1 MTDRM
6 SSQKR
11 HALIAGGG
19 IGGLTAALCLARQG
33 WTVDLFEA
41 AASLTEVGAGLQLS
55 PNAMKVFAPLGLA
68 DRVAERGFAPEALEL
83 RLGRSGHRVF
93 SVPVNQHPSPAW
105 GAPYIHIHRADLID
119 LLAAAVDASPQ
130 INIHLGAKATG
141 YRTDSDR
148 AELSLDGKPPA
159 EGDVLIGADGLHS
172 TIRKQ
177 MLGDIPA
184 RFTGNLAWR
193 LTVPIDRL
201 KAPPPPTACVWA
213 GPGRHAVTYRL
224 RGGTLANF
232 VGIVERHDWR
242 GESWTEQGTKDEALN
257 DFRGWDS
264 TLTDL
269 IDKADTHYRWALFDR
284 EPLGTWSDG
293 PVTLLGDACHPMLPF
308 QAQGAAQAI
317 EDAFVL
323 ADQLGGDTPVPDALA
338 RYEATRK
345 PRTARI
351 QAASRANTKT
361 FHKRTPPAQLAAYG
375 PMWLAGHLLPGAVR
389 SRLDWIY
396 GHDVTAMDR

>member
-6 SSQKR
+6 TSKKR

-19 IGGLTAALCLARQG
+19 IGGLTSALCLARQG
-33 WTVDLFEA
+33 WTVDLFEVA
-41 AASLTEVGAGLQLS
+41 TSLTEVGAGLQLS
-55 PNAMKVFAPLGLA
+55 PNAMKVFAVLGLA
-68 DRVAERGFAPEALEL
+68 DRVAERGFAPQALEL
-83 RLGRSGHRVF
+83 RLGRSDRRVF

-105 GAPYIHIHRADLID
+105 GAPYVHIHRADLID
-119 LLAAAVDASPQ
+119 LLAAAVEASPQ
-130 INIHLGAKATG
+130 ITVHLGAQATG
-141 YRTDSDR
+141 YKADSGR
-148 AELSLDGKPPA
+148 AELILEGKLTT

-201 KAPPPPTACVWA
+201 TVPPPPTACVWA

-242 GESWTEQGTKDEALN
+242 GESWTEQGTKEEALN

-284 EPLGTWSDG
+284 EPLGTWSDS

-308 QAQGAAQAI
+308 QAQGAAQSI
-317 EDAFVL
+317 EDAYLL
-323 ADQLGGDTPVPDALA
+323 AEQLGGNAPVPDALA

-351 QAASRANTKT
+351 QAASRANMKT
-361 FHKRTPPAQLAAYG
+361 FHKRSPAEQAATYG
-375 PMWLAGHLLPGAVR
+375 PMWIAGQLLPGVVR

-396 GHDVTAMDR
+396 SHDVTAMDR

>member
-1 MTDRM
+1 MT
-6 SSQKR
+6 SKKR

-19 IGGLTAALCLARQG
+19 IGGLTSALCLARQG
-33 WTVDLFEA
+33 WTVDLFEVA
-41 AASLTEVGAGLQLS
+41 TSLTEVGAGLQLS
-55 PNAMKVFAPLGLA
+55 PNAMKVFAVLGLA
-68 DRVAERGFAPEALEL
+68 DRVAERGFAPQALEL
-83 RLGRSGHRVF
+83 RLGRSDRRVF

-105 GAPYIHIHRADLID
+105 GAPYVHIHRADLID
-119 LLAAAVDASPQ
+119 LLAAAVEASPQ
-130 INIHLGAKATG
+130 ITVHLGAQATG
-141 YRTDSDR
+141 YKADSGR
-148 AELSLDGKPPA
+148 AELILEGKLTT

-201 KAPPPPTACVWA
+201 TVPPPPTACVWA

-242 GESWTEQGTKDEALN
+242 GESWTEQGTKEEALN

-284 EPLGTWSDG
+284 EPLGTWSDS

-308 QAQGAAQAI
+308 QAQGAAQSI
-317 EDAFVL
+317 EDAYLL
-323 ADQLGGDTPVPDALA
+323 AEQLGGNAPVPDALA

-351 QAASRANTKT
+351 QAASRANMKT
-361 FHKRTPPAQLAAYG
+361 FHKRSPAEQAATYG
-375 PMWLAGHLLPGAVR
+375 PMWIAGQLLPGVVR

-396 GHDVTAMDR
+396 SHDVTAMDR